1 MATDTRVRITKQMIK
16 KSFVELL
23 KTNSLSKISVTQIC
37 KKAEINRVTFYKYY
51 QDTFDLYEKLID
63 ELIEESS
70 GSIMKIKSRKDLKEA
85 LEITLTGIYEQIERY
100 HILFSEHIDTFYLS
114 RSIERCMSK
123 ISSLDLPGLSVPEM
137 QREMLRSFLSFG
149 GGCVLATCFNEG
161 MKQSPK
167 EIADLLYSYIIQI
180 LNLYQTK

>member
-16 KSFVELL
+16 KSFIELL
-23 KTNSLSKISVTQIC
+23 KTNSLNRISVTQIC
-37 KKAEINRVTFYKYY
+37 KEAEINRVTFYKYY
-51 QDTFDLYEKLID
+51 HDTFDLYEKLID

-70 GSIMKIKSRKDLKEA
+70 ASIMIINSRKDLQKA

-100 HILFSEHIDTFYLS
+100 HLLFSEHIDANHLS

-123 ISSLDLPGLSVPEM
+123 ISSLDLPGVSVPEA

-149 GGCVLATCFNEG
+149 GGGVLATCINEG

-167 EIADLLYSYIIQI
+167 EIAELLYSYIMQI